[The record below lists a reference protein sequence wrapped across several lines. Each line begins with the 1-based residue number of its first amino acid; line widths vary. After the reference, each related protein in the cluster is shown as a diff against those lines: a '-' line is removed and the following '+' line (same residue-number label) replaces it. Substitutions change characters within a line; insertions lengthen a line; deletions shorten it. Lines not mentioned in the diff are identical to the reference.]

1 MGLMEHDARGGVH
14 QRKTSKDATGALKG
28 KDGVMAA
35 KKKDY
40 FASLYKVA
48 KLINSS
54 LEPEKVLDGIVRGVA
69 EGMNVKACGLRL
81 LDSKHDELR
90 TGAYYGLSKG
100 YMRKGKVTLS
110 GSRLD
115 KRALK
120 GQVVYLEDVR
130 TDRNWQYGARAKEEG
145 IVSVLV
151 VPLKVNGKPIGVL
164 RAYTARKR
172 SFGKEDI
179 AFLEAAANLSAIA
192 LDKARLHKA
201 LKTDYDLLLADRDR
215 IDDN

>member
-1 MGLMEHDARGGVH
+1 MTCGGGVH
-14 QRKTSKDATGALKG
+14 WPNSSTDASEALKG
-28 KDGVMAA
+28 KDAAMAA

-69 EGMNVKACGLRL
+69 EAMKVKACGLRL
-81 LDSKHDELR
+81 VDAQHDELKM
-90 TGAYYGLSKG
+90 GVYYGLSKG
-100 YMRKGKVTLS
+100 YLRKGKVTVS

-120 GQVVYLEDVR
+120 GEVVYLEDVR

-151 VPLKVNGKPIGVL
+151 VPLKVHGKAIGVL

-172 SFGKEDI
+172 NFTKEDI

>member
-1 MGLMEHDARGGVH
+1 
-14 QRKTSKDATGALKG
+14 
-28 KDGVMAA
+28 MAA

-40 FASLYKVA
+40 FTSLYKVA

-54 LEPEKVLDGIVRGVA
+54 LEPEKVLDGIVRGVTEA
-69 EGMNVKACGLRL
+69 MNVKACGLRL
-81 LDSKHDELR
+81 VDAQHGELKM
-90 TGAYYGLSKG
+90 GAYYGLSKG
-100 YMRKGKVTLS
+100 YLRKGKVTVS

-120 GQVVYLEDVR
+120 GEVVYLEDVR
-130 TDRNWQYGARAKEEG
+130 NDRNWQYGARAKEEG

-151 VPLKVNGKPIGVL
+151 VPLKVHGKAIGVL

-172 SFGKEDI
+172 AFSKEDI

>member
-1 MGLMEHDARGGVH
+1 
-14 QRKTSKDATGALKG
+14 
-28 KDGVMAA
+28 MAA
-35 KKKDY
+35 KSKDY
-40 FASLYKVA
+40 FSSLYKVA

-54 LEPEKVLDGIVRGVA
+54 LEPEEVLDGIVRGVA
-69 EGMNVKACGLRL
+69 KAMRVKACALRL
-81 LDSKHDELR
+81 VDAQHDELKM
-90 TGAYYGLSKG
+90 GAYWGLSKG
-100 YMRKGKVTLS
+100 YLRKGKVTVS

-120 GQVVYLEDVR
+120 GEVVYLEDAR
-130 TDRNWQYGARAKEEG
+130 TDRNFQYGERAKAEG

-151 VPLKVNGKPIGVL
+151 VPLKVQNRAIGVL
-164 RAYTARKR
+164 RVYTARKR
-172 SFGKEDI
+172 NFSDQDI

>member
-1 MGLMEHDARGGVH
+1 MTRAAAFIGDIG
-14 QRKTSKDATGALKG
+14 SSDATGALKG

-90 TGAYYGLSKG
+90 TGAYWGLSKG

-120 GQVVYLEDVR
+120 GEVVYLEDVR

-151 VPLKVNGKPIGVL
+151 VPLKVNGKAIGVL

-172 SFGKEDI
+172 NFSKEDI
-179 AFLEAAANLSAIA
+179 SFLEAAANLSAIA

>member
-1 MGLMEHDARGGVH
+1 MMRGGGVYVLASA
-14 QRKTSKDATGALKG
+14 TATGALKG

-40 FASLYKVA
+40 FTSLYKVA

-54 LEPEKVLDGIVRGVA
+54 LEPERVLDGIVHGVA
-69 EGMNVKACGLRL
+69 EAMNVKACGLRL
-81 LDSKHDELR
+81 VDAQHDELKM
-90 TGAYYGLSKG
+90 GAYYGLSKG
-100 YMRKGKVTLS
+100 YLRKGKVTVS

-120 GQVVYLEDVR
+120 GEVVYLEDVR
-130 TDRNWQYGARAKEEG
+130 NDRNWQYGARAKEEG

-151 VPLKVNGKPIGVL
+151 VPLKVHGKAIGVL

-172 SFGKEDI
+172 AFSKEDI

>member
-1 MGLMEHDARGGVH
+1 MTRAAAFSGGYTG
-14 QRKTSKDATGALKG
+14 RDATGALKG

-40 FASLYKVA
+40 FTSLYKVA

-90 TGAYYGLSKG
+90 MGAYYGLSKG

-120 GQVVYLEDVR
+120 GEVVYLQDVR
-130 TDRNWQYGARAKEEG
+130 TDRNWQYGERAKEEG

-151 VPLKVNGKPIGVL
+151 VPLMVHGRPIGVL

-172 SFGKEDI
+172 NFGKEDI

>member
-1 MGLMEHDARGGVH
+1 
-14 QRKTSKDATGALKG
+14 
-28 KDGVMAA
+28 MAA
-35 KKKDY
+35 NKKNY

-54 LEPEKVLDGIVRGVA
+54 LEPEKVLDGIVHGVA
-69 EGMNVKACGLRL
+69 EAMGVKACGLRL
-81 LDSKHDELR
+81 LDSKHDQLR
-90 TGAYYGLSKG
+90 MGAYYGLSKG
-100 YMRKGKVTLS
+100 YLRKGKVTLS

-115 KRALK
+115 KRAIK
-120 GQVVYLEDVR
+120 GEVVYLEDVR
-130 TDRNWQYGARAKEEG
+130 TDRNWQYGERAKAEG

-151 VPLKVNGKPIGVL
+151 VPLKVNGKAIGVL

-172 SFGKEDI
+172 NFTKDDI